1 MGKQNFEKISKTWFA
16 MTFYRKV
23 RFFAN
28 AACLVHIVQMYEI
41 LLNTTSAGMHSTSLN
56 RFPNQCRCFEKNS
69 KTKN

>member
-1 MGKQNFEKISKTWFA
+1 MI
-16 MTFYRKV
+16 FYTEV